1 MLCINEKNQIA
12 GAGKTKLI
20 SVVINS
26 LRWNLEKN
34 PLNRGEALAYF
45 YCDRNKNDHQNNR
58 EIFRSLV
65 RQLST
70 PGDGDLIPACIDGY
84 FAVQEKQ
91 GFSST
96 SLTFQESAVLI
107 RNLLEGYTKVTII
120 LDALDECEKST
131 RNILINEID
140 KLVSE
145 PISCVLKVL
154 ISSRPENDIKDRFEG
169 GPNVSI
175 KATDNQED
183 IKTFLVDMIETS
195 PGNWKKMVTSCP
207 DLKNEILNTLHKK
220 SDGMYAFPSS
230 TSCLHEIVCSYAE
243 LAPGFNGQN
252 YRWTNSENY
261 HVWMTFETFLASCQR
276 TSS

>member
-1 MLCINEKNQIA
+1 M
-12 GAGKTKLI
+12 
-20 SVVINS
+20 
-26 LRWNLEKN
+26 RRNLEKN
-34 PLNRGEALAYF
+34 PLNRGQAIAYF

-70 PGDGDLIPACIDGY
+70 PGDGDLIPSCIDGY

-91 GFSST
+91 GFPSS

-131 RNILINEID
+131 RHILINEID
-140 KLVSE
+140 RLVNE
-145 PISCVLKVL
+145 PSPCVLKVL

-183 IKTFLVDMIETS
+183 IKTFLVDMVRTS
-195 PGNWKKMVTSCP
+195 PGNWKKMVTSCSGLE
-207 DLKNEILNTLHKK
+207 DEILNTLYKK
-220 SDGMYAFPSS
+220 SDGMYAFTSS
-230 TSCLHEIVCSYAE
+230 ASCLHKIVSSYAE
-243 LAPGFNGQN
+243 LEIG
-252 YRWTNSENY
+252 RT
-261 HVWMTFETFLASCQR
+261 HV
-276 TSS
+276 